1 MNTPTRAAIHLH
13 RPRLTLWTGADVK
26 ADRVDLTEAALSFQV
41 SKSLEAPAG
50 SWSVNLLTQGSLRTR
65 TTAWRQILDLYTRNL
80 SNAPVSIGIDQPGG
94 IMLGL
99 VSGKAQ
105 QLGRRGFSGPASS
118 TLSLS
123 GQDLGKVFT
132 QDNVIR
138 GGLNLTS
145 EKSSAY
151 LTGIKNALG
160 EESPFYHS
168 FLDVL
173 GPVNRYDPDAAPTFQ
188 GQSVL
193 DVVTWILAS
202 VGSMRIPLLG
212 RAYGGDGRLSSYIR
226 TTDCVTSG
234 DADRVWNDGLSTFQG
249 SVWSF
254 LQQVLDPDL
263 YEMRIDSKPVGTD
276 GVPLPHLVIRP
287 RPFDEPRWAALNA
300 GDAYGITWNELRTFV
315 EKRANHTITDAEIL
329 DASFNV
335 SDAEVYNHYTVIA
348 KHELIGNQEANNRG
362 LSYPA
367 TDTGSVRIFG
377 ARAMQAHLGLVGGDV
392 AAAQAKNPD
401 YTGELARQVR
411 EQRNRLLN
419 WHRFQPFF
427 ESATVTVPG
436 RDEYRPGDPVLLA
449 DRPAHLASSKDRDT
463 GADLGMR
470 YYCTAVSWRY
480 SPAGGYESTL
490 TLERGH
496 NDALLREASRIL
508 DASGPVVES

>member
-1 MNTPTRAAIHLH
+1 
-13 RPRLTLWTGADVK
+13 
-26 ADRVDLTEAALSFQV
+26 
-41 SKSLEAPAG
+41 
-50 SWSVNLLTQGSLRTR
+50 
-65 TTAWRQILDLYTRNL
+65 
-80 SNAPVSIGIDQPGG
+80 
-94 IMLGL
+94 ML
-99 VSGKAQ
+99 
-105 QLGRRGFSGPASS
+105 
-118 TLSLS
+118 
-123 GQDLGKVFT
+123 T

-138 GGLNLTS
+138 GGLNITS

-151 LTGIKNALG
+151 LAGIKAALG

-188 GQSVL
+188 GQSIG
-193 DVVTWILAS
+193 DVVTWILDN

-249 SVWSF
+249 SIWSF
-254 LQQVLDPDL
+254 LQGVIDPDL
-263 YEMRIDSKPVGTD
+263 YELRIDCKPVGAD

-287 RPFDEPRWAALNA
+287 RPFDEPRWAALDA
-300 GDAYGITWNELRTFV
+300 GDPYGLGWEDVRTFIERRSHHV
-315 EKRANHTITDAEIL
+315 IADDEIL
-329 DASFNV
+329 DASFQV
-335 SDAEVYNHYTVIA
+335 SDGEVYNHVNVIA

-362 LSYPA
+362 LTYPA
-367 TDTGSVRIFG
+367 TDTGSVLRYG
-377 ARAMQAHLGLVGGDV
+377 ARAMQAHLSLVGGDV

-401 YTGELARQVR
+401 YTGELSRQVR

-419 WHRFQPFF
+419 WHRFLPFF
-427 ESATVTVPG
+427 ESGTITVAG
-436 RDEYRPGDPVLLA
+436 RDEFRPGDPVLLV
-449 DRPAHLASSKDRDT
+449 DRVAHLASDQDRDR
-463 GADLGMR
+463 GADRGMR

-496 NDALLREASRIL
+496 NDALMREASRIL
-508 DASGPVVES
+508 EAVGPVVES